1 MGVCGS
7 VKPHSNHSS
16 YKKSISLQDD
26 NARKEIMKNYNPSQF
41 TLDTNDLP
49 VNEEIVHNRK
59 YNRQRKHHFTVKP
72 SAIKLSEYVKIP
84 KEKVCFNILEKK
96 PSEDIKENNK
106 EDIANTNKEAEPPKK
121 EVFKRK
127 GNRSISLIEK
137 NRLGSKL
144 FKAELR
150 LKVSTQTL
158 VEETNGLP
166 NNKYQVIK
174 QLGDGSYGTVFLAQ
188 NLITG
193 LKVAL
198 KKIVKN
204 KVKQIED
211 IDKTNEFEIVKKIDH
226 PFIVKIIDLYSTP
239 KAFYIINEYCS
250 HGELYSQIKMRF
262 SEEQLC
268 FIFYQI
274 FSALNYLHS
283 NNIMHRDL
291 KLENI
296 LISKIETNPSS
307 KMQYF
312 WIKLIDFGA
321 AKFTSKN
328 TMERT
333 VVGSSYYIAPEVLIR
348 KYNEKC
354 DTWSAGIML
363 YMFIV
368 GHAPFDGVEDE
379 EILMRIRTGRFNTR
393 NHKLIHSSKE
403 VQDLI
408 KHLLEVRVDKRL
420 SAKEALEHP
429 WFTKFKAK
437 EIFYSLE
444 QSKIKEYIDRLISF
458 KITSKFQQIIIA
470 FIVHNMSY
478 NEECNEVK
486 KLFCIFDTDNDGRLT
501 KEELYEG
508 ICKYEKEDTVK
519 CIINDLFTVLN
530 GANNNFIHFEEFL
543 SACLNKENLL
553 TEDYLSYAFK
563 FIDKDNSGIITAEK
577 LKASFGNENTSDVA
591 LDVFKAMIKE
601 VTSSNEEQMDYDEFK
616 QMMFNC

>member
-7 VKPHSNHSS
+7 VKSHSNHSS

-26 NARKEIMKNYNPSQF
+26 NERKEIMKKYNPSQF
-41 TLDTNDLP
+41 TIDTNDLP

-59 YNRQRKHHFTVKP
+59 YNRQGKHHFTVKP
-72 SAIKLSEYVKIP
+72 PTIKLKEYMKTP
-84 KEKVCFNILEKK
+84 KGRVGFNIIEKK
-96 PSEDIKENNK
+96 PSAEIKEENNK
-106 EDIANTNKEAEPPKK
+106 EDTANNKEAEPVKK
-121 EVFKRK
+121 NVFKRK

-150 LKVSTQTL
+150 LKVTTQTL

-174 QLGDGSYGTVFLAQ
+174 QLGDGSYGTVFLAH

-198 KKIVKN
+198 KKIVKHEA
-204 KVKQIED
+204 KQIED

-226 PFIVKIIDLYSTP
+226 PFIVKIVDLYSTP

-250 HGELYSQIKMRF
+250 HGELYSQIKMRL

-283 NNIMHRDL
+283 NNIIHRDL

-296 LISKIETNPSS
+296 LISKIEKNPNT

-333 VVGSSYYIAPEVLIR
+333 VVGSSYYIAPEVLKR

-379 EILMRIRTGRFNTR
+379 EILMRIRTGRFNTK
-393 NHKLIHSSKE
+393 NHKLTHSSKE

-408 KHLLEVRVDKRL
+408 KHLLEVRVDRRL

-429 WFTKFKAK
+429 WFTKFNAK

-458 KITSKFQQIIIA
+458 KIASKFQQMILA
-470 FIVHNMSY
+470 FIVHNMNY

-501 KEELYEG
+501 KDKLYEG

-553 TEDYLSYAFK
+553 TEEYLSYAFK

-577 LKASFGNENTSDVA
+577 LKVSFGNENTSDVP
-591 LDVFKAMIKE
+591 LDVFKAIIKE

>member
-1 MGVCGS
+1 M
-7 VKPHSNHSS
+7 
-16 YKKSISLQDD
+16 
-26 NARKEIMKNYNPSQF
+26 
-41 TLDTNDLP
+41 
-49 VNEEIVHNRK
+49 
-59 YNRQRKHHFTVKP
+59 
-72 SAIKLSEYVKIP
+72 
-84 KEKVCFNILEKK
+84 
-96 PSEDIKENNK
+96 
-106 EDIANTNKEAEPPKK
+106 
-121 EVFKRK
+121 
-127 GNRSISLIEK
+127 
-137 NRLGSKL
+137 
-144 FKAELR
+144 
-150 LKVSTQTL
+150 
-158 VEETNGLP
+158 EETNGLP

-379 EILMRIRTGRFNTR
+379 EILMRIRISNT
-393 NHKLIHSSKE
+393 
-403 VQDLI
+403 
-408 KHLLEVRVDKRL
+408 
-420 SAKEALEHP
+420 
-429 WFTKFKAK
+429 
-437 EIFYSLE
+437 
-444 QSKIKEYIDRLISF
+444 
-458 KITSKFQQIIIA
+458 
-470 FIVHNMSY
+470 
-478 NEECNEVK
+478 
-486 KLFCIFDTDNDGRLT
+486 
-501 KEELYEG
+501 
-508 ICKYEKEDTVK
+508 
-519 CIINDLFTVLN
+519 
-530 GANNNFIHFEEFL
+530 
-543 SACLNKENLL
+543 
-553 TEDYLSYAFK
+553 
-563 FIDKDNSGIITAEK
+563 
-577 LKASFGNENTSDVA
+577 
-591 LDVFKAMIKE
+591 
-601 VTSSNEEQMDYDEFK
+601 
-616 QMMFNC
+616 

>member
-7 VKPHSNHSS
+7 VKSHSNHSS

-26 NARKEIMKNYNPSQF
+26 NERKEIMKKYNPSQF
-41 TLDTNDLP
+41 TIDTNDLP

-59 YNRQRKHHFTVKP
+59 YNRQGKHHFTVKP
-72 SAIKLSEYVKIP
+72 PTIKLKEYMKTP
-84 KEKVCFNILEKK
+84 KGRVGFNIIEK
-96 PSEDIKENNK
+96 SAEIKEENNK
-106 EDIANTNKEAEPPKK
+106 EDTANNKEAEPVKK
-121 EVFKRK
+121 NVFKRK

-150 LKVSTQTL
+150 LKVTTQTL

-174 QLGDGSYGTVFLAQ
+174 QLGDGSYGTVFLAH

-198 KKIVKN
+198 KKIVKHEA
-204 KVKQIED
+204 KQIED

-226 PFIVKIIDLYSTP
+226 PFIVKIVDLYSTP

-250 HGELYSQIKMRF
+250 HGELYSQIKMRL

-283 NNIMHRDL
+283 NNIIHRDL

-296 LISKIETNPSS
+296 LISKIEKNPNT

-312 WIKLIDFGA
+312 WIKLIDFGV

-333 VVGSSYYIAPEVLIR
+333 VVGSSYYIAPEVLKR

-379 EILMRIRTGRFNTR
+379 EILMRIRTGRFNTK
-393 NHKLIHSSKE
+393 NHKLTHSSKE

-408 KHLLEVRVDKRL
+408 KHLLEVRVDRRL

-429 WFTKFKAK
+429 WFTKFNAK

-458 KITSKFQQIIIA
+458 KIASKFQQMILA
-470 FIVHNMSY
+470 FIVHNMNY

-501 KEELYEG
+501 KDELYEG

-553 TEDYLSYAFK
+553 TEEYLSYAFK

-577 LKASFGNENTSDVA
+577 LKVSFGNENTSDVP
-591 LDVFKAMIKE
+591 LDVFKAIIKE

>member
-7 VKPHSNHSS
+7 VKSHSNHSS

-26 NARKEIMKNYNPSQF
+26 NERKEIMKKYNPSQF
-41 TLDTNDLP
+41 TIDTNDLP

-59 YNRQRKHHFTVKP
+59 YNRQGKHHFTVKP
-72 SAIKLSEYVKIP
+72 PTIKLKEYMKTP
-84 KEKVCFNILEKK
+84 KGRVGFNIIEK
-96 PSEDIKENNK
+96 SAEIKEENNK
-106 EDIANTNKEAEPPKK
+106 EDTANNKEAEPVKK
-121 EVFKRK
+121 NVFKRK

-150 LKVSTQTL
+150 LKVTTQTL

-174 QLGDGSYGTVFLAQ
+174 QLGDGSYGTVFLAH

-198 KKIVKN
+198 KKIVKHEA
-204 KVKQIED
+204 KQIED

-226 PFIVKIIDLYSTP
+226 PFIVKIVDLYSTP

-250 HGELYSQIKMRF
+250 HGELYSQIKMRL

-283 NNIMHRDL
+283 NNIIHRDL

-296 LISKIETNPSS
+296 LISKIEKNPNT

-333 VVGSSYYIAPEVLIR
+333 VVGSSYYIAPEVLKR

-379 EILMRIRTGRFNTR
+379 EILMRIRTGRFNTK
-393 NHKLIHSSKE
+393 NHKLTHSSKE

-408 KHLLEVRVDKRL
+408 KHLLEVRVDRRL

-429 WFTKFKAK
+429 WFTKFNAK

-458 KITSKFQQIIIA
+458 KIASKFQQMILA
-470 FIVHNMSY
+470 FIVHNMNY

-501 KEELYEG
+501 KDELYEG

-553 TEDYLSYAFK
+553 TEEYLSYAFK

-577 LKASFGNENTSDVA
+577 LKVSFGNENTSDVP
-591 LDVFKAMIKE
+591 LDVFKAIIKE